1 MADDHRRDLIILA
14 GPWTSHSADFRANVA
29 QRGGEI
35 RTADNGLL
43 RLIDG
48 LWEVLTSGALNEAD
62 VIRNALRLP
71 N

>member
-1 MADDHRRDLIILA
+1 MADERRRDLIILS
-14 GPWTSHSADFRANVA
+14 GPWASHSAGFRANAA

-48 LWEVLTSGALNEAD
+48 RWEVLKSGELNDAD